1 MIIQED
7 IPSRLNVIPGF
18 TLSLKEKLAHLSLKE
33 EEIFNIQLCLE
44 EALVNA
50 IKHGNKLNPDLS
62 VQVTVEAK
70 DDSVIITVIDQG
82 KGFDSK
88 NIPDPTDTDNLQKLS
103 GRGIFLI
110 KKLMD
115 KVEFFDCGRGIK
127 MIKSLK
133 KEVQR

>member
-1 MIIQED
+1 MIIQEK
-7 IPSRLNVIPGF
+7 IPSRLDAIPEF
-18 TLSLKEKLAHLSLKE
+18 TLSLLGKLKHLSLKE
-33 EEIFNIQLCLE
+33 QEIFNIQLSLE

-50 IKHGNKLNPDLS
+50 VKHGNKLNPNLS
-62 VQVTVEAK
+62 AQVSVEAK
-70 DDSVIITVIDQG
+70 DGSLIITVIDEG
-82 KGFDSK
+82 EGFDFK
-88 NIPDPTDTDNLQKLS
+88 DIPDPTNIDNLQKPS

-133 KEVQR
+133 KEA

>member
-1 MIIQED
+1 MIIQEN
-7 IPSRLNVIPGF
+7 IPSRLDTIPDF
-18 TLSLKEKLAHLSLKE
+18 ILSLKERLAHLSLKE
-33 EEIFNIQLCLE
+33 EEIFHIQLCLE

-50 IKHGNKLNPDLS
+50 VKHGNKLNPDLS
-62 VQVTVEAK
+62 VQVLVESQ
-70 DDSVIITVIDQG
+70 DDSLAITVIDQG
-82 KGFDSK
+82 KGFDFK
-88 NIPDPTDTDNLQKLS
+88 NVPDPTVTDNLPKVS

-133 KEVQR
+133 KEAKT